1 MNQDHIKSTERQLK
15 VLKSQVEEAKS
26 ELEKLIPSR
35 KNHLANLSWFN
46 RVKKYCEFWL
56 KIEGQK
62 KNIRFLVFQK
72 NRCQDRLDAMKAE

>member
-56 KIEGQK
+56 KHY
-62 KNIRFLVFQK
+62 
-72 NRCQDRLDAMKAE
+72 